1 MSGLNGGF
9 EGSCIACLT
18 GTDTGI
24 GIGGDAEWKAAALTV
39 MGVPMDQAVATINAL
54 IEDTGIPDGDAVVL
68 RACAG
73 CASKMTTVKPVLLA
87 GDAEIPVIGPV
98 TTK

>member
-54 IEDTGIPDGDAVVL
+54 IEDHQIPDGTCVVM
-68 RACAG
+68 RVCAACA
-73 CASKMTTVKPVLLA
+73 AKMTTVKPVLLA
-87 GDAEIPVIGPV
+87 GDAAIPVIGPV
-98 TTK
+98 AS